1 MRIRVLTLVLCG
13 ALLCPGVIIDRIAI
27 VSGNAIVKDS
37 DIDRD
42 TRLTDLLNGQPLSL
56 TPAARKSAAA
66 RLLDQTFIR
75 QEIRAG
81 DYPRATP
88 AEAEKQLQQWKQ
100 HRFRTDQSYQSA
112 LTRYGVTDAEVRQQL
127 QWQLTVLTFID
138 QRFKPAA
145 YVSDK
150 EVADYFD
157 EHAKELRQQNPGKI
171 TLDQLRPEISDL
183 LSAEKV
189 NKLFFSWLDEQREN
203 GHIKYHE
210 EGLR

>member
-1 MRIRVLTLVLCG
+1 MRMRVLTLILC
-13 ALLCPGVIIDRIAI
+13 AAASCPAVIIDRIAI

-42 TRLTDLLNGQPLSL
+42 MRLTDFMNGQPLSF
-56 TPAARKSAAA
+56 TAAARKSAAE
-66 RLLDQTFIR
+66 RLLDQAFIR
-75 QEIRAG
+75 QEIRTG

-88 AEAEKQLQQWKQ
+88 DEAEKQLQQFKQ
-100 HRFRTDQSYQSA
+100 HRFHTDQSYQSA
-112 LTRYGVTDAEVRQQL
+112 LTRYGLTDQQVRQQL
-127 QWQLTVLTFID
+127 QWQLTVLSFID

-150 EVADYFD
+150 EVAEYFD
-157 EHAKELRQQNPGKI
+157 EHEKELRQQNPGKT
-171 TLDQLRPEISDL
+171 TLDQLRPAITDL

-203 GHIKYHE
+203 AKIKYHE